1 MSDTFLA
8 VLAVL
13 MALAVFVP
21 CALFASGKWRP
32 GREQEP
38 PPPSQDVEAVDP
50 PERAAP
56 EPPSYTVEQTWTQ
69 KTTNVALTWIR
80 NGITRGRPGDTKAIA
95 AKGEEDDLGD
105 EPDDLSPAAEPPVW
119 TADVD
124 VVRTPAAQDS
134 HLARLFRGALP
145 WLSGDAREDLPH
157 AERVADPG
165 VSDVPSPQTVES
177 VRVDVE
183 TGQSPAVHDAAQQF
197 SIIDPAPVA
206 LEGVDMSDAPL
217 VPSGDGSAVRL
228 VPVSQLRTA
237 LATGGFSRL
246 MAWLRAF
253 RKASNN
259 TLAQAN
265 EMHAQALL
273 AARRTRNAHMQA
285 LHAFQAV
292 QSDKLDR
299 QMINQTWQML
309 QTTQTQA
316 AAAAQLTR
324 ATAAFVVASG
334 GQQPAVAA
342 AVNALRRHAPIA
354 AAIKSAQVEPVKN
367 LDFYRQ

>member
-1 MSDTFLA
+1 MFLA

-32 GREQEP
+32 GRVEEP
-38 PPPSQDVEAVDP
+38 PPPLQDVQAMDP

-56 EPPSYTVEQTWTQ
+56 EPPSYTVEQTWTR
-69 KTTNVALTWIR
+69 KTTNVAITWIR
-80 NGITRGRPGDTKAIA
+80 NGITRGRQGGA
-95 AKGEEDDLGD
+95 AKALPAKIEEGNDLDD
-105 EPDDLSPAAEPPVW
+105 EPDSPPSAVEPAAW

-124 VVRTPAAQDS
+124 VVHTPAS
-134 HLARLFRGALP
+134 PTSLIPRLVRRALP
-145 WLSGDAREDLPH
+145 WQAEGGHDDLPRP
-157 AERVADPG
+157 AERVADH
-165 VSDVPSPQTVES
+165 DVPQPAPPTFES
-177 VRVDVE
+177 VRVDD
-183 TGQSPAVHDAAQQF
+183 SPVPPPAGMSATDRPV
-197 SIIDPAPVA
+197 IIDPHPVA

-228 VPVSQLRTA
+228 APVSQLRTA

-273 AARRTRNAHMQA
+273 VARRTRNAHMQA
-285 LHAFQAV
+285 LQAFQAV

-342 AVNALRRHAPIA
+342 AVNALQRHAPIA
-354 AAIKSAQVEPVKN
+354 AAIKSAHVEPVKN